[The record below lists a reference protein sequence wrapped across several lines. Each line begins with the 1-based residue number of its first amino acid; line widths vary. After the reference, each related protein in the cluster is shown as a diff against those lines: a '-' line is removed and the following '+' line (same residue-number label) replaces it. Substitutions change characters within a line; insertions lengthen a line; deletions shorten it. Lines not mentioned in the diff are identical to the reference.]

1 LSDSQLAAAPIEGF
15 WEVGLSLCYEAAH
28 YVVIAE
34 SALGENPAARNT
46 TMFLAG
52 NPGKNP
58 SYNMNSLLILLTV
71 IFFSFSQ
78 AMSQQPVLDHIAIYV
93 TDLEKSSAFYRDVLG
108 LDSLPEPFRDG
119 KHAWFAIGQGKQL
132 HIIEGATSRTDQPK
146 RNHTC
151 FRIASL
157 QDFITRLTKAG
168 VAYEDLQGTPGAI
181 TLRPDGIQQ
190 IYFRDPDGYWIE
202 MNDAG
207 KQYELI

>member
-1 LSDSQLAAAPIEGF
+1 MCRQIDLYDITSNQPRAFAQALLFGPGGKLFVPISGSDDSNIAGEVRRYDVRRMTETKTMKEQQL
-15 WEVGLSLCYEAAH
+15 
-28 YVVIAE
+28 
-34 SALGENPAARNT
+34 
-46 TMFLAG
+46 
-52 NPGKNP
+52 
-58 SYNMNSLLILLTV
+58 
-71 IFFSFSQ
+71 
-78 AMSQQPVLDHIAIYV
+78 SQQPVLDHIAIYV
-93 TDLEKSSAFYRDVLG
+93 IDLQKSSAFYRDVLG

-119 KHAWFAIGQGKQL
+119 KHAWFAVGQGKEL

-168 VAYEDLQGTPGAI
+168 IAYEDLQGAPGAI

-207 KQYELI
+207 KQ

>member
-1 LSDSQLAAAPIEGF
+1 VLHPVARPRARLWQGTFCTISSRAVCEDPGSLGF
-15 WEVGLSLCYEAAH
+15 DLDNA
-28 YVVIAE
+28 VVYQ
-34 SALGENPAARNT
+34 SK
-46 TMFLAG
+46 M
-52 NPGKNP
+52 
-58 SYNMNSLLILLTV
+58 
-71 IFFSFSQ
+71 
-78 AMSQQPVLDHIAIYV
+78 PVLDHIAIYV
-93 TDLEKSSAFYRDVLG
+93 TDLKKSSAFYRDVLG
-108 LDSLPEPFRDG
+108 LDSVPEPFRDG

-168 VAYEDLQGTPGAI
+168 IAYEDLQGTPGAI

-207 KQYELI
+207 KQ

>member
-1 LSDSQLAAAPIEGF
+1 MSD
-15 WEVGLSLCYEAAH
+15 
-28 YVVIAE
+28 
-34 SALGENPAARNT
+34 
-46 TMFLAG
+46 FLQRCFCQG
-52 NPGKNP
+52 NRGKNP
-58 SYNMNSLLILLTV
+58 SYNMKSLLILLTV

-93 TDLEKSSAFYRDVLG
+93 TDLKKSSAFYRDVLG
-108 LDSLPEPFRDG
+108 FDSLPEPFRDG

-132 HIIEGATSRTDQPK
+132 HIIEGATSRADQPK
-146 RNHTC
+146 RNHAC

-168 VAYEDLQGTPGAI
+168 IAYEDLKGTPGAI

-190 IYFRDPDGYWIE
+190 IYFRDLDGYWIE

-207 KQYELI
+207 KQ

>member
-1 LSDSQLAAAPIEGF
+1 
-15 WEVGLSLCYEAAH
+15 
-28 YVVIAE
+28 
-34 SALGENPAARNT
+34 
-46 TMFLAG
+46 M
-52 NPGKNP
+52 K
-58 SYNMNSLLILLTV
+58 SLLILLTV

-93 TDLEKSSAFYRDVLG
+93 TDLKKSSAFYRDVLG
-108 LDSLPEPFRDG
+108 LGSLPEPFRDG

-132 HIIEGATSRTDQPK
+132 HIIEGATSRADQPK
-146 RNHTC
+146 RNHAC

-168 VAYEDLQGTPGAI
+168 IAYEDLKGTPGAI

-190 IYFRDPDGYWIE
+190 IYFRDLDGYWIE

-207 KQYELI
+207 KQ